1 MAANMVAPGIGN
13 ESCLEGPVPKAVPK
27 SPGFSR

>member
-13 ESCLEGPVPKAVPK
+13 GSCLEGPVPKAVPK
-27 SPGFSR
+27 SWVSR